1 MNTVQSFCLSSNIK
15 FAKSKEMCLIICLLQ
30 VMTLFFTWSG
40 FISLLPIIANIA
52 ATTGSYTYNAK
63 KICAVA
69 MFVNSPLW
77 IIYDV
82 IVGSWAGIL
91 DEVVTELSII
101 ILIIRFGWNNIDND

>member
-1 MNTVQSFCLSSNIK
+1 
-15 FAKSKEMCLIICLLQ
+15 MCLIICLLQ
-30 VMTLFFTWSG
+30 VMTLFLTWSG

-52 ATTGSYTYNAK
+52 ATIGNYTYNAK
-63 KICAVA
+63 KIRAVA

-91 DEVVTELSII
+91 DEVFTELSII
-101 ILIIRFGWNNIDND
+101 ISIIRFGWNNLDND